1 MPTNTAI
8 AQTMQHENSADDA
21 TPTNENWPV
30 IPKQKN
36 NYGNWHFEQHSD
48 LDKAN
53 KGQTRK
59 RVLHLRRTDEQHDF

>member
-36 NYGNWHFEQHSD
+36 NYGN
-48 LDKAN
+48 
-53 KGQTRK
+53 
-59 RVLHLRRTDEQHDF
+59 